1 MWECVKKFPFLRHQH
16 IFQYTHTF
24 NNKSWFDLLILFR
37 VFRQKEFEFL
47 GPSGTVNIVGV
58 SRKLII
64 IFIFAKAGTPYLLF
78 YKAGTSVSSGW
89 MLTLLSIELHNCFFI
104 TMCTLFIQL
113 WCCRSIKCKSWWHS
127 ILHTSLLVVFS
138 SLLCSSTSIL
148 IILEWNWIIIL
159 HFM

>member
-1 MWECVKKFPFLRHQH
+1 MSRNSHFCDISTSFS
-16 IFQYTHTF
+16 THTHLTI
-24 NNKSWFDLLILFR
+24 KVGLIFLFY
-37 VFRQKEFEFL
+37 FEYFAQKNSNFL
-47 GPSGTVNIVGV
+47 GLPSGTVNIVGV

-138 SLLCSSTSIL
+138 SLLCSTSIL
-148 IILEWNWIIIL
+148 IILEWNCIIRL
-159 HFM
+159 LSK